1 MHCFL
6 RDVQSSPG
14 HPVHPVRSGMPL
26 CDEVPSASV
35 LFVGAV
41 AALCPVRYGGG
52 TSRMGRDFCVFT
64 VPPATG
70 CSVLFDTG
78 LFGRLEAPFFAGCH
92 IPSGTVRFGFWHG
105 GFNNRVERD
114 VLWAL
119 SSRVIQD
126 DISCFQRYGV
136 PKGAG
141 RMQMRFRQY
150 RPVCY
155 GSVRS
160 GVVPYSA
167 GCGGMMMSRR

>member
-1 MHCFL
+1 M
-6 RDVQSSPG
+6 
-14 HPVHPVRSGMPL
+14 
-26 CDEVPSASV
+26 
-35 LFVGAV
+35 LFVEAV

-52 TSRMGRDFCVFT
+52 TSCMGRDFCVFT
-64 VPPATG
+64 VPHATG
-70 CSVLFDTG
+70 CSVLCDTG
-78 LFGRLEAPFFAGCH
+78 LSGRLEAPFFAGCH

-141 RMQMRFRQY
+141 RMRMRFRQH

-160 GVVPYSA
+160 GIVPCSA
-167 GCGGMMMSRR
+167 GCGGMMTSRRQQEVLFRQYPVRFGG